1 MANGVQAAGPDDLI
15 GLSCQVSADGFAQ
28 VSIRGELDLAT
39 ADRTVR
45 FVTEVI
51 DQNEGIVSADVSEL
65 AFCDACGLGALVRIA
80 AHAEQAGRVFELTNP
95 SRAISRIIRITGLD
109 DRLPVPAL
117 AGLDAGEPARATER
131 G

>member
-51 DQNEGIVSADVSEL
+51 DQNEGIVSADLSEL

-80 AHAEQAGRVFELTNP
+80 AHAEQAGRIFELTNP

-109 DRLPVPAL
+109 DRLLVPAL
-117 AGLDAGEPARATER
+117 AGLDAGEPARAAER